1 MDNRI
6 LLVDDEVNSLKVLS
20 AALSNDETSLDTA
33 LSGDEAFA
41 LFREKHYDLVISD
54 YKMPGMNGEQLL
66 EKVKTVAPEVP
77 FVLLTAYGTIELAV
91 NAMRKGAYTY
101 LTKPVS
107 LDHLESVVQDILK
120 KPQGEKSKTGP
131 EHQFLNIIGRSK
143 SMQEV
148 FSLIRRV
155 SKTDANI
162 LILGE
167 SGTGKELVARA
178 IHYSS
183 LRAGK
188 PFIPIDC
195 TTIPAELM
203 ESELFGHEKGAFTG
217 ATDRKIGMIEMGQGG
232 TLFLDEIGDLDFALE
247 KKLLRFLQ
255 EKEIQRVG
263 GKSKI
268 QVDTRVLSATNRNI
282 EEAVEQG
289 DFRADLYYRL
299 NVITI
304 SIPPLRERE
313 GDIPLLVDYYLR
325 HFCEKNHT
333 KITDIDQEAM
343 DILLSYDWPGNVREL
358 ENVMER
364 AVILCPHDRVNM
376 ECLPCK
382 LQQLDNSDCGA
393 AGSLNLPEMERRI
406 IRKALDQTSWN
417 QSRAAVVLGISRK
430 QLRTKMKN
438 MGILD
443 APDGKR
449 PGNNNPVSQ
458 G

>member
-1 MDNRI
+1 MQYKI

-20 AALSNDETSLDTA
+20 AALASDKYSLDTA
-33 LSGDEAFA
+33 LSAEEAFA
-41 LFREKHYDLVISD
+41 MFKDCHYDLVISD

-66 EKVKTVAPEVP
+66 EKVKTISPEVP

-107 LDHLESVVQDILK
+107 LDLLESIVNDLLQ
-120 KPQGEKSKTGP
+120 PQQTEADPIAGR
-131 EHQFLNIIGRSK
+131 HHFLNIIGKSK
-143 SMQEV
+143 PMQDV

-183 LRAGK
+183 LRTDK

-195 TTIPAELM
+195 TTIPPELM
-203 ESELFGHEKGAFTG
+203 ESELFGYEKGAFTG
-217 ATDRKIGMIEMGQGG
+217 ASDRKIGMIEMAQGG
-232 TLFLDEIGDLDFALE
+232 TLFLDEIGDLDHALE

-255 EKEIQRVG
+255 EKEIKRVG
-263 GKSKI
+263 GKEKI
-268 QVDTRVLSATNRNI
+268 RVNARILSATNRNI
-282 EEAVEQG
+282 EKDVEMG
-289 DFRADLYYRL
+289 NFRADLYYRL

-304 SIPPLRERE
+304 SLPPLRERGE
-313 GDIPLLVDYYLR
+313 DIPLLVDYYLK
-325 HFCEKNHT
+325 HFCSKNRKEVCH
-333 KITDIDQEAM
+333 IDKEVM
-343 DILLSYDWPGNVREL
+343 DILKSYDWPGNVREL

-364 AVILCPHDRVNM
+364 AVILCPYESINI

-382 LQQLDNSDCGA
+382 LQQFDTVDCQTGNTL
-393 AGSLNLPEMERRI
+393 SLPEMERRI
-406 IRKALDQTSWN
+406 IRKALDKTSWN
-417 QSRAAVVLGISRK
+417 QSKAAVILGISRK

-438 MGILD
+438 MGMLEH
-443 APDGKR
+443 
-449 PGNNNPVSQ
+449 
-458 G
+458 